1 MIIQHGVVSQKA
13 VIFSS
18 LFHFTNM
25 LNNFISWSNRLYVPA
40 TSRTL
45 KLQAADSSKML
56 LTTRLYGIT
65 FPKSI
70 SLIHTSDLLLLYP
83 CSVVQYI
90 KPLFSVS
97 IILHLLKTCNVTRY
111 IQSGSENTVLWGTL
125 VCTEW
130 CRSYIVTRYIQSG
143 AEVIL
148 SLGTYTVG
156 QKIQCYEVHK
166 YVQSGA
172 EVILSLGTY
181 RVAQKL

>member
-111 IQSGSENTVLWGTL
+111 IQSGSENTVL
-125 VCTEW
+125 
-130 CRSYIVTRYIQSG
+130 
-143 AEVIL
+143 
-148 SLGTYTVG
+148 
-156 QKIQCYEVHK
+156 
-166 YVQSGA
+166 
-172 EVILSLGTY
+172 
-181 RVAQKL
+181 

>member
-1 MIIQHGVVSQKA
+1 
-13 VIFSS
+13 
-18 LFHFTNM
+18 
-25 LNNFISWSNRLYVPA
+25 
-40 TSRTL
+40 
-45 KLQAADSSKML
+45 ML

-148 SLGTYTVG
+148 SLGTYRVG